1 MCSSTGSSRLACRA
15 PARTSLSQRHTQAR
29 TSGVISFGVFKP
41 LFAALHEILFSNL
54 SIIWPLDAVYR
65 TDNGKLLVEV
75 NVRPPEPLSLA
86 PKHLC

>member
-1 MCSSTGSSRLACRA
+1 MLKYRLI
-15 PARTSLSQRHTQAR
+15 QAR
-29 TSGVISFGVFKP
+29 LQGTRPHFPEPETYTGK
-41 LFAALHEILFSNL
+41 ALHEILFSNL